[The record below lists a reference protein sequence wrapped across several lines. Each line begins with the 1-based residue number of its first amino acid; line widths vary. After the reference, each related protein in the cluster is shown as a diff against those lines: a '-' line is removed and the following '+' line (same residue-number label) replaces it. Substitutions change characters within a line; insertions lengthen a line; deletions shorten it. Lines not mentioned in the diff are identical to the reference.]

1 MRWFLKTK
9 DVGLGLSRM
18 DASNHHI
25 ANGFLPP
32 PLAGGAAQV
41 SPNFADTP
49 DNFSFDWD
57 RVETSASIE
66 RRLSEAWLFLAGQDL
81 KFKQVHPPCIRPRRE
96 QDWQVLLPFTIE
108 DGVPSACRLT
118 ISAQEARKAAAL
130 MFGAPEAE
138 LSQEDLDDAAKEIC
152 NVLGSCLL
160 EGRAGEKPARI
171 GVPQSVN
178 STIDQ
183 RFELLSQYEPEFHAR
198 PLIDE
203 LRSPLMGDAQRNVPC
218 L

>member
-1 MRWFLKTK
+1 M
-9 DVGLGLSRM
+9 DVGLGCSPMGLE
-18 DASNHHI
+18 NHLI
-25 ANGFLPP
+25 ANGFPP
-32 PLAGGAAQV
+32 PRLADDTAQV
-41 SPNFADTP
+41 SPKYADTW
-49 DNFSFDWD
+49 DNFRGGWG
-57 RVETSASIE
+57 RVETSANIE

-81 KFKQVHPPCIRPRRE
+81 KFKQVHPPCIQPRRD

-160 EGRAGEKPARI
+160 EGRAGDKPARI
-171 GVPQSVN
+171 GLPQSVSN
-178 STIDQ
+178 TSDQ

-203 LRSPLMGDAQRNVPC
+203 IRAPVVGGAQRNLPC

>member
-1 MRWFLKTK
+1 MWRFLRIK
-9 DVGLGLSRM
+9 DARLGFSPM
-18 DASNHHI
+18 DASNYHI

-41 SPNFADTP
+41 SLEFADTS
-49 DNFSFDWD
+49 DNFRAGWG

-81 KFKQVHPPCIRPRRE
+81 KFKRVHPPCNHPRRE
-96 QDWQVLLPFTIE
+96 QDWQVLLPFTVE

-118 ISAQEARKAAAL
+118 ISVQEARKAAAL

-178 STIDQ
+178 STVDQ
-183 RFELLSQYEPEFHAR
+183 RFELLSQYEPELHAR

>member
-1 MRWFLKTK
+1 
-9 DVGLGLSRM
+9 
-18 DASNHHI
+18 
-25 ANGFLPP
+25 
-32 PLAGGAAQV
+32 V

-171 GVPQSVN
+171 GLPQNVSN
-178 STIDQ
+178 TSDQ

>member
-1 MRWFLKTK
+1 MWGFLKTK
-9 DVGLGLSRM
+9 DVGLGFSPM

-49 DNFSFDWD
+49 GNFSFDWD
-57 RVETSASIE
+57 CVETSASIE

-81 KFKQVHPPCIRPRRE
+81 KFKQVHPPCNRPRCE
-96 QDWQVLLPFTIE
+96 QDWQVILPFTIE

-118 ISAQEARKAAAL
+118 ISVQEARKAAAL

-178 STIDQ
+178 NTSDQ
-183 RFELLSQYEPEFHAR
+183 RFELLSQYEPESHSR

-203 LRSPLMGDAQRNVPC
+203 LRSPLVGGAQRNVSC